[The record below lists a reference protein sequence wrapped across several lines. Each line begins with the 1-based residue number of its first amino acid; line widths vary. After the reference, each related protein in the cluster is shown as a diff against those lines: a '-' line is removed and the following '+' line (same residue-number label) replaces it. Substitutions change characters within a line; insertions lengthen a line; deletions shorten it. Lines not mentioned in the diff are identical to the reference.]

1 MNEIVNHRE
10 YNKNLITVLYIHGYL
25 ESATAK
31 SGDAMTKALCTRNDL
46 NKLVFDYAR
55 DASGLYPISVRN
67 AMRVSV
73 VQFFVT
79 TETSYSKY

>member
-1 MNEIVNHRE
+1 M
-10 YNKNLITVLYIHGYL
+10 LYIHGYL

-31 SGDAMTKALCTRNDL
+31 SGEAMTKALCTRNDL

-55 DASGLYPISVRN
+55 DASGLYPISVGN

-73 VQFFVT
+73 VNLCNSQNKFLLILIVDWKNIGQ
-79 TETSYSKY
+79 YHL